1 MASDSSITILQ
12 TDPCRPTGPVDPP
25 SSTLFPAGHVKEP
38 GRRAFLTATH
48 FEHNHVFTLRDGVKL
63 RADVFRPATGAAVPA
78 IVMWSPYGK
87 TGSGPLNLDA
97 AALRVGVSKASQSGY
112 ESFEGLDP
120 AEWVPRGY
128 AIVNVDARG
137 AGDSEGDLRW
147 WGSGEGKD
155 GHDFIEEIAAQPW
168 CSGRVALAGNSWLAM
183 AQWFIAAEQPPH
195 LAAIAPLEGA
205 ADVLRETQ
213 ARGGIPAVAFSGL
226 IQSVLPGRQRQEDTA
241 AMLAT
246 HPNRNAY
253 WDDKRAD
260 FSKIR
265 VPAYILGS
273 YSTNLHT
280 LGAFRAFEEIAHD
293 KKWFATHTSQEW
305 HDLYSKERTEDL
317 CRFFDFYLKDI
328 QNGWE
333 RTPPVRLA
341 VLGFNLPHETY
352 SLMRFPWATPSSKPL
367 KLHLN
372 SDQSMTPTAQ
382 SQQSN
387 ERPILSYQADAP
399 TMNTDNADNEL
410 LFTYTFPEKTIVAGP
425 SKAVLTLSA
434 EKQNDLDVYVML
446 RKMDVHGNVLQNIN
460 QPLSDLGV
468 SSAEDVP
475 SVSVLKYLGP
485 EGMLRASRRALA
497 PELSKPWW
505 GTLSHAGDE
514 PVPVGRTI
522 ELEIFLWPTGMI
534 FEAGES
540 AVLKVAGHDMR
551 LVDLEPLRG
560 SFQVVNEGKHFVHFG
575 GGYNNFVELNIL

>member
-1 MASDSSITILQ
+1 MILK
-12 TDPCRPTGPVDPP
+12 TDTCRPRRPIDPP
-25 SSTLFPAGHVKEP
+25 TSTLLPAGHVKAA
-38 GRRAFLTATH
+38 GSRALPTATH

-63 RADVFRPATGAAVPA
+63 RADIFRPATEAPVPA

-87 TGSGPLNLDA
+87 TGSGQLGLDA
-97 AALRVGVSKASQSGY
+97 AALRVGVPKAKQSGY

-155 GHDFIEEIAAQPW
+155 GHDFIEGIAVQPW

-183 AQWFIAAEQPPH
+183 AQWFIAAEHPPH

-205 ADVLRETQ
+205 ADVLRETH
-213 ARGGIPAVAFSGL
+213 ARGGIPAVAFSKL

-241 AMLAT
+241 AMLAAD
-246 HPNRNAY
+246 PNRNAY

-260 FSKIR
+260 FSKIG

-280 LGAFRAFEEIAHD
+280 LGAFRAFDEITHD
-293 KKWFATHTSQEW
+293 KKWFATHTTQEW
-305 HDLYSKERTEDL
+305 YDLYSKERTEDL

-333 RTPPVRLA
+333 QTPPVRLS

-352 SLMRFPWATPSSKPL
+352 SLTQFPWTTPGSKTL

-372 SDQSMTPTAQ
+372 PDKTMTATAQ
-382 SQQSN
+382 SGHSN
-387 ERPILSYQADAP
+387 EPTVLSYQADAP
-399 TMNTDNADNEL
+399 TMNRDDADGEL
-410 LFTYTFPEKTIVAGP
+410 LFKYTFSDKTIIAGP

-446 RKMDVHGNVLQNIN
+446 RKMDRNGRILQNIN

-468 SSAEDVP
+468 ASANDVP

-485 EGMLRASRRALA
+485 DGKLRASRRALA

-505 GTLSHAGDE
+505 GTLSHTGNE
-514 PVPVGRTI
+514 PVPVGSTI
-522 ELEIFLWPTGMI
+522 ELEIYLWPTGMI

-540 AVLKVAGHDMR
+540 VVLKLAGHDMR
-551 LVDLEPLRG
+551 LVDFEFLRG
-560 SFQVVNEGKHFVHFG
+560 SFQVANEGKHFVHVG